1 MDCMDFFR
9 IHQRFPPEHIADIP
23 AAVRQ
28 SLNASG
34 VRIARN
40 ANVAI
45 AVGSRGIS
53 GLRQV
58 VTETV
63 GWVRAQGGSPFIVPA
78 MGSHG
83 GATAEG
89 QVAVLEGY
97 GITEDEVG
105 APIRSSMEVVSLPQG
120 ESPVAVFLDRMAAGA
135 DAIIVIN
142 RIKPHTSFHGRYE
155 SGLMKMLA
163 IGLGKHRQALA
174 IHAMGLEGLRNVMPV
189 VAGQILRHAGVLL
202 GIAVVENAY
211 DEPLH
216 VRAIP
221 AALIPREEPAL
232 LELARR
238 NMPRLPLE
246 KIDVLVVDEM
256 GKNIS
261 GLGMDTNVIGRLKVR
276 GQPEPESPE
285 IRMIIARDLTEETR
299 GNAAGIGLA
308 DVITRR
314 LFSRIDFR
322 ATYENVLTTGFLERA
337 RIPIIAESD
346 RAALEIAFREA
357 GMPAPEQARV
367 IRIRNT
373 LRLGEMLVSKAA
385 WEAMAGCSD
394 VELAGTV
401 PALFDV
407 DGNMMPF

>member
-1 MDCMDFFR
+1 MDFFR
-9 IHQRFPPEHIADIP
+9 IHQRFAPEHIADLP

-34 VRIARN
+34 VVVARN
-40 ANVAI
+40 ADVAI
-45 AVGSRGIS
+45 AVGSRGIA
-53 GLRQV
+53 GLAQIV
-58 VTETV
+58 AETV
-63 GWVRAQGGSPFIVPA
+63 RWVRDHGANPFIVPA

-89 QVAVLEGY
+89 QVAVLAGY
-97 GITEDEVG
+97 GITEERMG

-120 ESPVAVFLDRMAAGA
+120 ESPVAVFCDRLASGA
-135 DAIIVIN
+135 DATIVIN

-155 SGLMKMLA
+155 SGLMKMMA

-174 IHAMGLEGLRNVMPV
+174 VHAMGIEGLKNAMPL
-189 VAGQILRHAGVLL
+189 VAAQVLRHANILL

-238 NMPRLPLE
+238 HMPRLPLE
-246 KIDVLVVDEM
+246 KIDILVVDEM

-276 GQPEPESPE
+276 GQPEPESPD

-299 GNAAGIGLA
+299 GNAAGVGLA

-314 LFSRIDFR
+314 LFSRIDFP

-337 RIPIIAESD
+337 RLPIIAESD
-346 RAALEIAFREA
+346 RAALEIAFRAA
-357 GMPAPEQARV
+357 GMPAPGQARV

-373 LRLGEMLVSKAA
+373 LRLGDMLVSKAA
-385 WEAMAGCSD
+385 LDAMAGCPD
-394 VELAGTV
+394 VELVGAV
-401 PALFDV
+401 PALFAA
-407 DGNMMPF
+407 DGNMIPF